1 MVTVYTLG
9 GYIGRRVFLLAL
21 PLFTMLSQP
30 SANAD
35 PGIWEPAQSYSNF
48 GYTNLGD
55 SIEFVFGQQEKI
67 KIGGIEIVLEK
78 RVNDITSVNV
88 AGDFNKWN
96 PNAKEYQMNKVD
108 VKIFKL
114 RVSKTNLGKKGDSR
128 QFKFVIN
135 HKYWV
140 EPPIKALNK
149 FTGADG
155 NTNLIVLIK

>member
-9 GYIGRRVFLLAL
+9 VYIGQRILLLTL
-21 PLFTMLSQP
+21 PLFTILSQP

-35 PGIWEPAQSYSNF
+35 PGVWEQAQSYSNF

-67 KIGGIEIVLEK
+67 RIGGIEVVLEK

-96 PNAKEYQMNKVD
+96 PNAKEYQMSKAD
-108 VKIFKL
+108 AKTFKL
-114 RVSKTNLGKKGDSR
+114 RVSKTNLGKKGDLR
-128 QFKFVIN
+128 QFKFVLN

-140 EPPIKALNK
+140 EPPVKALNK
-149 FTGADG
+149 VTGADG
-155 NTNLIVLIK
+155 NTNLLVLIQ